1 MGGQLLITAEILL
14 AVVSPLLILYL
25 KSKWPLRA
33 TIPCLVVLPLVWYLT
48 YALLHELAHVAG
60 TLLAGGTVVDYRLI
74 PPFWRGE
81 FGRAWITTDG
91 LSQVWQQM
99 LSTTFPY
106 LMNIICIVVGV
117 LVLKR
122 GISRN
127 PFLVGLVFMLL
138 VLRPAFDFLSELTGF
153 LSPQKGDYHAICEVI
168 GTRLVWVYIIGSL
181 ALSLVSVVVILRR
194 FIEFPEASPGT
205 TDAHSVR
212 RR

>member
-14 AVVSPLLILYL
+14 AVVSPLLFLYL
-25 KSKWPLRA
+25 KSKWPLRE

-106 LMNIICIVVGV
+106 LTNIICIVVGV

-153 LSPQKGDYHAICEVI
+153 LSPQKGDYYAICEVI
-168 GTRLVWVYIIGSL
+168 GTRLMWVYIIGSL

-194 FIEFPEASPGT
+194 FIGFPEASPGT

-212 RR
+212 QR